1 VRLPVLLLPIAA
13 WAVASRALRQ
23 VWRPGATP
31 PAPPGPRRRRSGGRT
46 RRMLMRVHK
55 PLMFTDYYL
64 RAFRLM
70 RHEGVDVVHAHDLNT
85 LPVGAALS
93 RATGA
98 RLIYDSH
105 ELYPE
110 VSTLSPL
117 EARVWRVV
125 ERALIGRAD
134 EVVTVCESIA
144 GELSA
149 RHGVPRPH
157 VLLNCPPRPVPASG
171 DRDLLRRKAGL
182 AGDEPLVL
190 YQGGFVPNR
199 GLAAFVRAGHHVRRG
214 TLVLMGW
221 GRLEEELRAIVAAEG
236 LEGRVVITG
245 PVPPEEL
252 AAYTSGADV
261 GVIPYEPVGLNNTYT
276 TPNKLFEYM
285 AAGVP
290 IVASHLPEIVRFV
303 HGLDVGTT
311 FPAAEPRAI
320 AAAIDEVL
328 GDPERAAAMRANAL
342 RASEQL
348 CWEVESRK
356 LLELYGVAAPVSVAA
371 GG

>member
-1 VRLPVLLLPIAA
+1 
-13 WAVASRALRQ
+13 
-23 VWRPGATP
+23 
-31 PAPPGPRRRRSGGRT
+31 
-46 RRMLMRVHK
+46 MRVHK
-55 PLMFTDYYL
+55 PLMFSDYYV

-70 RHEGVDVVHAHDLNT
+70 RDEGIDVVHAHDLNT
-85 LPVGAALS
+85 LPVGAALA
-93 RATGA
+93 RHAGA

-117 EARVWRVV
+117 ESRIWRSV

-134 EVVTVCESIA
+134 DVVTVCESIA
-144 GELSA
+144 GELAA

-157 VLLNCPPRPVPASG
+157 VLLNCPPRPTAPLL
-171 DRDLLRRKAGL
+171 DRTLLREKIGP
-182 AGDEPLVL
+182 GYEDGPLIL
-190 YQGGFVPNR
+190 YQGGFTPNR
-199 GLAAFVRAGHHVRRG
+199 GLAALVRAAHHFRAG

-221 GRLEEELRAIVAAEG
+221 GRIEAELRAIVAAEG
-236 LEGRVVITG
+236 LGGRVAITG
-245 PVPPEEL
+245 PVGSDVL
-252 AAYTSGADV
+252 LAYTAGADL

-303 HGLDVGTT
+303 HGLEVGTT
-311 FPAAEPRAI
+311 FGVAEPRAI

-328 GDPERAAAMRANAL
+328 GDPERAATMRANAL

-348 CWEVESRK
+348 CWEVESLK
-356 LLELYGVAAPVSVAA
+356 LLGLYGLAAPVSVAA